1 MKKFLILFLITPLIP
16 CLGQEILPSEY
27 NCFSVLVGKNA
38 SIDGTLLYGH
48 NDDDGFQLVNYYVI
62 PRKNH
67 PKGTKQTLQY
77 GGSIPQV
84 ATTNKFFW
92 MEVPGM
98 EVSDGFMNEYGVC
111 IGSNF
116 CGSKETEMDITNGG
130 ILYDLR
136 LIMAQRAKT
145 AREAIQIAGNLIEE
159 FGYRGSGRSYCIS
172 DREEAWV
179 LSVVKGRRWAAA
191 RVPDDEVMILPNYY
205 PIAEMDLQDTF
216 NYMGSEDLI
225 SYAQQKGWYDS
236 SKNEKFNFRKAYA
249 SNGALK
255 NKGNTGRAW
264 SAYSSLEE
272 DYNRNDNFPFSFKP
286 KKKVSK
292 QKLMALLAGH
302 SQGMQGMDNTESC
315 TIGNPYELNEGMI
328 CNGGTI
334 YSFVV
339 ESRPWMPI
347 EIGTVMWLAPRRSD
361 VQPFIPWYC
370 GVTEVPENYAKKGY
384 LNAMQYHYTP
394 PSDIHEMSNNL
405 AYWHFEVLSANVNK
419 DFVQKYPVA
428 FTEKRKMENVL
439 LKAQEK
445 VEKEALK
452 KYKANP
458 DQAIKFITQYSNE
471 QANKAYLQ
479 TVGLLNLL
487 EIPLPNTKTKTIKIK
502 DDVPVEN

>member
-1 MKKFLILFLITPLIP
+1 MKKLLIFFLITPLIP

-38 SIDGTLLYGH
+38 SVDGTLLYGH
-48 NDDDGFQLVNYYVI
+48 NDDDGFQLVNYYVV

-67 PKGTKQTLQY
+67 PKGAEQTLQY

-236 SKNEKFNFRKAYA
+236 SKNEKFN
-249 SNGALK
+249 
-255 NKGNTGRAW
+255 
-264 SAYSSLEE
+264 SSIL
-272 DYNRNDNFPFSFKP
+272 
-286 KKKVSK
+286 
-292 QKLMALLAGH
+292 QLLA
-302 SQGMQGMDNTESC
+302 
-315 TIGNPYELNEGMI
+315 
-328 CNGGTI
+328 
-334 YSFVV
+334 
-339 ESRPWMPI
+339 
-347 EIGTVMWLAPRRSD
+347 
-361 VQPFIPWYC
+361 
-370 GVTEVPENYAKKGY
+370 
-384 LNAMQYHYTP
+384 
-394 PSDIHEMSNNL
+394 
-405 AYWHFEVLSANVNK
+405 
-419 DFVQKYPVA
+419 YP
-428 FTEKRKMENVL
+428 
-439 LKAQEK
+439 
-445 VEKEALK
+445 
-452 KYKANP
+452 
-458 DQAIKFITQYSNE
+458 
-471 QANKAYLQ
+471 
-479 TVGLLNLL
+479 
-487 EIPLPNTKTKTIKIK
+487 
-502 DDVPVEN
+502 